1 MKQKTFLKLLTCTE
15 KYWKTL
21 GQNVIPIVRGASN
34 YKKIAPKYSY
44 IDVNDFDSPKSLVKY
59 LLYLDSNDEKY
70 LEYFLWTRITAL
82 YKNRIF
88 CELCSKLNDN
98 YEPVKIYENVTY
110 WWLHDDTNKPVCD
123 V

>member
-1 MKQKTFLKLLTCTE
+1 MTCTE

-44 IDVNDFDSPKSLVKY
+44 IDVNDFDSPKSLAKY